1 MANQPLKKI
10 DRIMWDADTPKYPNS
25 ICGMMTFSKKVSR
38 KKILE
43 VLENRLLRFKR
54 FKQSVILIKNI
65 PHWHTIEDFEIKNH
79 IKFHKL
85 NTDEGF
91 DLIQA
96 ELSKLM
102 SFPLN
107 DKEPLWNGIVYE
119 GYKGG
124 TAIIFR
130 LHHAIADG
138 AALINVLFS
147 LTGSSAKSSLEFVD
161 KKSGFSFKDL
171 PFVKGIQNIVKTTGK
186 VMDEA
191 KHVWEHPEVIRE
203 NLIKSYNV
211 AKDAASILSNDVVTG
226 KMYKGEFSENKL
238 VAWNEG
244 VDLNVIKALGKKY
257 HGTVNDVLLALM
269 AGAVRQHLLKH
280 KQEVNEGMRIVIP
293 VNLRG
298 EKDKIELHNEIG
310 MISLELPVHLNT
322 FLKRLKFVNEK
333 TSLLKSSPEPFLLS
347 KLMEGVAD
355 YLPKNAKDKVID
367 FLATKIS
374 AAITNVPGPKTPVY
388 FAGVKVEEIHCWIPH
403 SAPLG
408 IGLSMLSYNNKVTTG
423 LVIDE
428 NMANDPVFLLNAFIK
443 EYKKAKRLLEK
454 N

>member
-25 ICGMMTFSKKVSR
+25 ICGMMTFSKKVNR

-54 FKQSVILIKNI
+54 FRQSVVVVKEV
-65 PHWHTIEDFEIKNH
+65 PHWHTIKDFKVENH
-79 IKFHKL
+79 IQFVKIK
-85 NTDEGF
+85 EGEGAV
-91 DLIQA
+91 LIQQ
-96 ELSKLM
+96 EISKLM

-107 DKEPLWNGIVYE
+107 YEEPLWNGIVYE

-124 TAIIFR
+124 TAIVFR

-147 LTGSSAKSSLEFVD
+147 LTGASSKASLEFID
-161 KKSGFSFKDL
+161 KKNSFSFKDL
-171 PFVKGIQNIVKTTGK
+171 PFVKGIQNIVKTTEK
-186 VMDEA
+186 VVGEA

-211 AKDAASILSNDVVTG
+211 AKDAAAILSNDVVTG
-226 KMYKGEFSENKL
+226 SMYKGDFSERKL
-238 VAWNEG
+238 AAWSEG
-244 VDLNVIKALGKKY
+244 VDLKVIKALGKKY
-257 HGTVNDVLLALM
+257 DGTVNDVLLALM

-280 KQEVNEGMRIVIP
+280 KQEVEMGMRIVIP

-298 EKDKIELHNEIG
+298 KKDKIELHNEIG
-310 MISLELPVHLNT
+310 MISLELPVHLTT
-322 FLKRLKFVNEK
+322 FVQRLKFVNEK
-333 TSLLKSSPEPFLLS
+333 TTLLKSSPEPFLLS

-355 YLPKNAKDKVID
+355 YLPQNAKEKVIN
-367 FLATKIS
+367 FMATKIS
-374 AAITNVPGPKTPVY
+374 AAITNVPGPREPVY
-388 FAGVKVEEIHCWIPH
+388 FAGVKVEDMHCWIPH

-423 LVIDE
+423 MVIDQ
-428 NMANDPVFLLNAFIK
+428 NMANDPDFLLNAFIK
-443 EYKKAKRLLEK
+443 EFKKAEK
-454 N
+454 MLK

>member
-1 MANQPLKKI
+1 
-10 DRIMWDADTPKYPNS
+10 MWDADTPKYPNS

-43 VLENRLLRFKR
+43 VLKNRLLCFKR
-54 FKQSVILIKNI
+54 FKQSIIVVNDV
-65 PHWHTIEDFEIKNH
+65 PHWHTLNDFKIENH
-79 IKFHKL
+79 IKFYKL
-85 NTDEGF
+85 KENEGF
-91 DLIQA
+91 ELVQK

-107 DKEPLWNGIVYE
+107 YEEPLWNGIVYE

-124 TAIIFR
+124 TAIVFR

-147 LTGSSAKSSLEFVD
+147 LTGQTAKLSLEFSD
-161 KKSGFSFKDL
+161 KKSNFSFKDL
-171 PFVKGIQNIVKTTGK
+171 PFVRGIQNIVKTTEK

-191 KHVWEHPEVIRE
+191 KHVWDHPEMLRE
-203 NLIKSYNV
+203 NLIKSYKV
-211 AKDAASILSNDVVTG
+211 AKDAASILSNDIVTG
-226 KMYKGEFSENKL
+226 KMYKGEFSEEKL

-244 VDLNVIKALGKKY
+244 VDLEVIKELGKKY
-257 HGTVNDVLLALM
+257 YGTVNDVLLALM
-269 AGAVRQHLLKH
+269 AGAVRTHLLKH
-280 KQEVNEGMRIVIP
+280 KQDVKGGMRIVIP

-298 EKDKIELHNEIG
+298 KKDKIELHNEIG
-310 MISLELPVHLNT
+310 MISFELPVHLNT
-322 FLKRLKFVNEK
+322 FIQRLKFVNKK
-333 TSLLKSSPEPFLLS
+333 TTLLKSSPEPFLLS

-374 AAITNVPGPKTPVY
+374 AAITNVPGPKSPVF
-388 FAGVKVEEIHCWIPH
+388 FAGVKVEEMHCWIPH

-423 LVIDE
+423 MVIDR
-428 NMANDPVFLLNAFIK
+428 NMANDPEYLLNSFKK
-443 EYKKAKRLLEK
+443 EFNKAQKMLKKKK
-454 N
+454 